1 MLRAKALTVVVAILL
16 VVTAAATT
24 ALAGSNPPPNKVQAA
39 LARARQSRDLWAT
52 VNVCEPARAPQMV
65 GVRAQMPALGF
76 PAQLSIA
83 ISLEY
88 WNVAQQRYITI
99 AQPNAQASV
108 ALGTVTAGVEQG
120 GESFAFNPHPGAFL
134 RATVTFSWR
143 RKGRL
148 LLTQTRHTTGGH
160 RDADHSVP
168 AHFSAAHCRIR

>member
-1 MLRAKALTVVVAILL
+1 MLRAKALTVVAAIL
-16 VVTAAATT
+16 VGVAVATTT
-24 ALAGSNPPPNKVQAA
+24 ALAGSGPPPNQVRAA
-39 LARARQSRDLWAT
+39 LAKARQSKDLWAT
-52 VNVCEPARAPQMV
+52 VNVCEPRRAPQLV

-88 WNVAQQRYITI
+88 WNVAQQRYVTI
-99 AQPNAQASV
+99 DKPNAQASV
-108 ALGTVTAGVEQG
+108 TLGTVTAGVEQG
-120 GESFAFNPHPGAFL
+120 GETFAFNPRPGAFL

-160 RDADHSVP
+160 HDADHGVP
-168 AHFSAAHCRIR
+168 AHFTSAHCRIR